1 MSNYTN
7 VTIGQADTSGALTDI
22 DIQGSSPQDVNLVI
36 ASLRQPVDMEGD
48 ITDAQFAE
56 MTGTTHMVQ
65 SHLKIFTDAEGV
77 ASFARKLNAFMAE
90 LNSDAPKQAQRS
102 KKFDQVENYLVAI
115 TDQARL
121 ALSMN
126 NATSLRAYI
135 MELVEELEE
144 LGRMLNS

>member
-7 VTIGQADTSGALTDI
+7 VTIGQ
-22 DIQGSSPQDVNLVI
+22 
-36 ASLRQPVDMEGD
+36 PVDRQGD

-56 MTGTTHMVQ
+56 MTGTTHVVRC
-65 SHLKIFTDAEGV
+65 HLKIFTDAEG
-77 ASFARKLNAFMAE
+77 AARFARKLNAFMAE
-90 LNSDAPKQAQRS
+90 LNSDAPEQAQRS
-102 KKFDQVENYLVAI
+102 KKFDQVENYLAAI
-115 TDQARL
+115 TYQARL

>member
-7 VTIGQADTSGALTDI
+7 VTIGQ
-22 DIQGSSPQDVNLVI
+22 
-36 ASLRQPVDMEGD
+36 PVDRQGD

-56 MTGTTHMVQ
+56 MTGTTHVVRC
-65 SHLKIFTDAEGV
+65 HLKIFTDAEG
-77 ASFARKLNAFMAE
+77 AARFARKLNAFMAE
-90 LNSDAPKQAQRS
+90 LNSDAPEQAQRS
-102 KKFDQVENYLVAI
+102 KKFDQVENYLAAI
-115 TDQARL
+115 TYQARL

-135 MELVEELEE
+135 MELVEDLEE